1 MWEISNSGQ
10 AFSFLLAVVL
20 GGIFCLFFD
29 VFRSI
34 RKNFE
39 HSILAVFAEDILYF
53 AVITPITFCFLL
65 ATTNGELRF
74 YVFFAMLLGFIITR
88 LTVSR
93 VFMALVCGL
102 LRLLSLFSKAFYGFL
117 RKVKVIFEN
126 FFKKALNIR
135 KKLLKKQ

>member
-10 AFSFLLAVVL
+10 VFSFLLAVVL

-29 VFRSI
+29 MFRSF
-34 RKNFE
+34 RKSFE
-39 HSILAVFAEDILYF
+39 HSILAVFAEDIFYF

-88 LTVSR
+88 FTVSR
-93 VFMALVCGL
+93 VFMVLICVL
-102 LRLLSLFSKAFYGFL
+102 LKLFGAFFRAFYGFL
-117 RKVKVIFEN
+117 RRVKVIFEN